1 MFNIIIARVSSW
13 EEESCNTYC
22 MDMINEEYMDPHYQ
36 NFDSKLNVPSCIM
49 IFRREFKVYI

>member
-22 MDMINEEYMDPHYQ
+22 MDMIHEEYMDPHYQ
-36 NFDSKLNVPSCIM
+36 NFDTK
-49 IFRREFKVYI
+49 